1 MSNSGSASGSIKPS
15 VLIVTAICSFIALT
29 YCNHVYAI
37 VLESGQ
43 GLNALAPALEAGLT
57 ATLMTPF
64 AITTKGD
71 AALAVNILALVL
83 PWGVVMNSDNM
94 NGNFMPGT
102 EHGSSHWLTK
112 AEIAKYSDPKDPENN
127 LILSMNARL
136 KFQPKKFDLEH
147 DRNKN
152 VLIIGG
158 PGSGKT
164 RYVIKPNLMQL
175 NSSVWITDPK
185 GTLVPEVAGM
195 FVKCGYRV
203 RTLNTIDFNLSNHFN
218 PFAYIKKES
227 DVPNIVQCL
236 ITNVKP
242 KDAGKAGDPFWEN
255 TEKMLLNALVAYMY
269 EALDPKQRTFR
280 TLNKLIDMIKISESK
295 EDLVSPLDVVF
306 SAWEYGDIS
315 RDPKMRNAM
324 RTMSKEERAFLRRG
338 EPHPASYACELY
350 RQFKVGA
357 GKTLKSVLMSVH
369 SDLWQFALPELLD
382 LTDYDEMDLGSLGG
396 LVEED
401 LLERAKTDPG
411 ILEPGEGVHCGKN
424 AAAPNGQRKTA
435 MFVIMNDSDSTYGF
449 LVAVLTYL
457 GFNQIKN
464 YADTKCLKKGGKLPI
479 PVQFWLDE
487 FANIGKIADF
497 DQLITTIR
505 SRNIAVTMVLQS
517 LLQLD
522 NVYGKEQAAAIK
534 DACDTWVYLGGCGMD
549 TCEIIS
555 KRLGNA
561 TVATKNK
568 SKTFSQQNS
577 NSTSLQILQRP
588 LMDPAE
594 VAKMKKR
601 YCLVLLG
608 GDEGY
613 KDVKY
618 RLEDHKRYGLID
630 PGHKGHKSMVPWGR
644 SWAGNPD
651 EPFDVAEWKR
661 AQDAAAVQASSLTK
675 DGRAYTRR
683 YDSRAADELVYAMV
697 GADAVAQQGKAAP
710 LMALRD
716 RREIDRYIENAMD
729 RQQKTYETPAE

>member
-1 MSNSGSASGSIKPS
+1 MSNSSSATGAIKPS
-15 VLIVTAICSFIALT
+15 VLIITAVCSLIALT

-43 GLNALAPALEAGLT
+43 GFEALVPALEAGLA
-57 ATLMTPF
+57 ATLASPF
-64 AITTKGD
+64 TITTEGD

-83 PWGVVMNSDNM
+83 PWGVVMNSDTM
-94 NGNFMPGT
+94 NGNFMPGA
-102 EHGSSHWLTK
+102 EHGSSHWLTT
-112 AEIAKYSDPKDPENN
+112 AEMARYSDPKDPENN
-127 LILSMNARL
+127 LILSKNARL
-136 KFQPKKFDLEH
+136 KFQPTKFDLEH

-152 VLIIGG
+152 ILIIGG

-203 RTLNTIDFNLSNHFN
+203 RTLNTIDFSLSNHFN
-218 PFAYIKKES
+218 PFAYIRKES

-236 ITNVKP
+236 VTNVKP

-269 EALDPKQRTFR
+269 EALEPKQRTFR
-280 TLNKLIDMIKISESK
+280 TLNHLIDMIKISESK

-306 SAWEYGDIS
+306 SAWEHGSID
-315 RDPKMRNAM
+315 RDPKMRTAVN
-324 RTMSKEERAFLRRG
+324 RMSTEERAFLRRG
-338 EPHPASYACELY
+338 TPHPESYACELY

-369 SDLWQFALPELLD
+369 SDLWQFALPDLLD
-382 LTDYDEMDLGSLGG
+382 LTDFDEMDLESIGG

-401 LLERAKTDPG
+401 LAERAKTDPG
-411 ILEPGEGVHCGKN
+411 ILNPGEGVPCGRN

-435 MFVIMNDSDSTYGF
+435 MFVIMSDSDSTYGF
-449 LVAVLTYL
+449 LIAVLTYL

-487 FANIGKIADF
+487 FRNIGKIADF
-497 DQLITTIR
+497 DQLITTLR
-505 SRNIAVTMVLQS
+505 SRNVAVTMVLQS

-522 NVYGKEQAAAIK
+522 SLYGKEQASTIK
-534 DACDTWVYLGGCGMD
+534 DACDTWVYLGGCGND
-549 TCEIIS
+549 TCKIIS
-555 KRLGNA
+555 ERLGNA
-561 TVATKNK
+561 TISTKNR

-577 NSTSLQILQRP
+577 NSTSLQVLQRP

-594 VAKMKKR
+594 VGKMKKR
-601 YCLVLLG
+601 YCLVMIG
-608 GDEGY
+608 GEEGY
-613 KDVKY
+613 RDVKY

-630 PGHKGHKSMVPWGR
+630 PGHKGHRSVVPWGR
-644 SWAGNPD
+644 SWEGNPD
-651 EPFDVAEWKR
+651 APFDVAEWKR
-661 AQDAAAVQASSLTK
+661 AQDAAAAQAAGIVK
-675 DGRAYTRR
+675 DGRKYVRR
-683 YDSRAADELVYAMV
+683 FDSLAAGELVQGAAAAEALVGDGRAASLLAMRDSRD
-697 GADAVAQQGKAAP
+697 
-710 LMALRD
+710 
-716 RREIDRYIENAMD
+716 IDRYIDYAM
-729 RQQKTYETPAE
+729 RAHEISAEVPAD

>member
-1 MSNSGSASGSIKPS
+1 MSSSGSTAGSVKPS
-15 VLIVTAICSFIALT
+15 VLIVTAICSLIALT

-43 GLNALAPALEAGLT
+43 GLSALASALEAGLA
-57 ATLMTPF
+57 ATLATPF
-64 AITTKGD
+64 TITTQGD

-83 PWGVVMNSDNM
+83 PWGVIMNSDSM
-94 NGNFMPGT
+94 NGNFMPGI
-102 EHGSSHWLTK
+102 EHGSSRWLTT
-112 AEIAKYSDPKDPENN
+112 AEMAKYSDQKDPENN
-127 LILSMNARL
+127 LILSRNARL
-136 KFQPKKFDLEH
+136 TFQPKKFDLEH

-164 RYVIKPNLMQL
+164 RYVVKPNLMQL

-203 RTLNTIDFNLSNHFN
+203 RTLNTIDFKLSNHFN

-227 DVPNIVQCL
+227 DVPNIIQCL

-306 SAWEYGDIS
+306 SAWEYGDFT
-315 RDPKMRNAM
+315 RDPKIRNAV
-324 RTMSKEERAFLRRG
+324 RTMTKEERAYLRKG
-338 EPHPASYACELY
+338 TPHPESYACELY

-369 SDLWQFALPELLD
+369 ADLWQFALPEVLE
-382 LTDYDEMDLGSLGG
+382 LTDYDEMDLESIGG

-401 LLERAKTDPG
+401 LIERAKTDPG
-411 ILEPGEGVHCGKN
+411 ILEPGEGVPCGKN
-424 AAAPNGQRKTA
+424 AAAPKGQRKTA
-435 MFVIMNDSDSTYGF
+435 MFVIMSDSDPTYAF

-457 GFNQIKN
+457 GINQIKN

-487 FANIGKIADF
+487 FANIGKIEAF
-497 DQLITTIR
+497 GQLITTIR
-505 SRNIAVTMVLQS
+505 SRNIAVTIVLQT
-517 LLQLD
+517 LMQLD
-522 NVYGKEQAAAIK
+522 DVYGKEQAGEIK
-534 DACDTWVYLGGCGMD
+534 GACNTWIYLGGCEND

-555 KRLGNA
+555 KRLGNT

-588 LMDPAE
+588 LMDPSE
-594 VAKMKKR
+594 VEKMKKR
-601 YCLVLLG
+601 YCLVILSG
-608 GDEGY
+608 AEGY
-613 KDVKY
+613 KDLKY

-630 PGHKGHKSMVPWGR
+630 PGHKGHKSIVPWGR

-651 EPFDVAEWKR
+651 APFDVAEWKR
-661 AQDAAAVQASSLTK
+661 AQDAAAAQAAGITK
-675 DGRAYTRR
+675 DGRKYVRR
-683 YDSRAADELVYAMV
+683 FDRLAAAELVQGAAAADALVRDGRAASLLAMRDSRD
-697 GADAVAQQGKAAP
+697 
-710 LMALRD
+710 
-716 RREIDRYIENAMD
+716 IDRYIDYAM
-729 RQQKTYETPAE
+729 KVHEMSAGGPAA

>member
-1 MSNSGSASGSIKPS
+1 MSNSGNATGAIKPS
-15 VLIVTAICSFIALT
+15 VLIITAVCSFLALT

-43 GLNALAPALEAGLT
+43 GLSALASALEAGLA
-57 ATLMTPF
+57 ATLATPF
-64 AITTKGD
+64 TITTQGD

-83 PWGVVMNSDNM
+83 PWGVIMNSDSM
-94 NGNFMPGT
+94 NGNFMPGI
-102 EHGSSHWLTK
+102 EHGSSRWLTT
-112 AEIAKYSDPKDPENN
+112 AEMAKYSDQKDPENN
-127 LILSMNARL
+127 LILSRNARL
-136 KFQPKKFDLEH
+136 TFQPKKFDLEH

-164 RYVIKPNLMQL
+164 RYVVKPNLMQL

-203 RTLNTIDFNLSNHFN
+203 RTLNTIDFKLSNHFN

-227 DVPNIVQCL
+227 DVPNIIQCL

-306 SAWEYGDIS
+306 SAWEYGDFT
-315 RDPKMRNAM
+315 RDPKMRNAV
-324 RTMSKEERAFLRRG
+324 RTMTKEERAYLRKG
-338 EPHPASYACELY
+338 TPHPESYACELY

-369 SDLWQFALPELLD
+369 ADLWQFALPEVLE
-382 LTDYDEMDLGSLGG
+382 LTDYDEMDLESIGG

-401 LLERAKTDPG
+401 LIERAKTDPG
-411 ILEPGEGVHCGKN
+411 ILEPGEGVPCGKN
-424 AAAPNGQRKTA
+424 AAAPKGQRKTA
-435 MFVIMNDSDSTYGF
+435 MFVIMSDSDPTYAF

-457 GFNQIKN
+457 GINQIKN

-487 FANIGKIADF
+487 FANIGKIEAF
-497 DQLITTIR
+497 GQLITTIR
-505 SRNIAVTMVLQS
+505 SRNIAVTIVLQT
-517 LLQLD
+517 LMQLD
-522 NVYGKEQAAAIK
+522 DVYGKEQAGEIK
-534 DACDTWVYLGGCGMD
+534 GACNTWIYLGGCEND

-555 KRLGNA
+555 KRLGNT

-588 LMDPAE
+588 LMDPSE
-594 VAKMKKR
+594 VEKMKKR
-601 YCLVLLG
+601 YCLVILSG
-608 GDEGY
+608 AEGY
-613 KDVKY
+613 KDLKY

-630 PGHKGHKSMVPWGR
+630 PGHKGHKSIVPWGR

-651 EPFDVAEWKR
+651 APFDVAEWKR
-661 AQDAAAVQASSLTK
+661 AQDAAAAQTAHLVK
-675 DGRAYTRR
+675 DGRAYIRR
-683 YDSRAADELVYAMV
+683 FDSRAEDEFMYAMR
-697 GADAVAQQGKAAP
+697 GANAVAMEGKTAQ
-710 LMALRD
+710 LMTLRD
-716 RREIDRYIENAMD
+716 RRDIDRYIESAMD
-729 RQQKTYETPAE
+729 RQQKTYEMSAE